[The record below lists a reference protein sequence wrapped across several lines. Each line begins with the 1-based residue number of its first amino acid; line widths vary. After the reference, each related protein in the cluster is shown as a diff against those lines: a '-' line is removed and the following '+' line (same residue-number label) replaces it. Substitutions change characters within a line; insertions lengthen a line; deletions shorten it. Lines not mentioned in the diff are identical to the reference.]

1 MKNYSVHRCFLLSLC
16 FFGLTFRQSFLSA
29 QEVKLFTGPG
39 SLSSFVIDAGGALSA
54 WGQNFFGQ
62 LGVGFV
68 SGSASTPLLVPFPA
82 GNNSWQAIAAGG
94 FHALAVGGDG
104 RLYAWGDNTFG
115 QLGNGIT
122 NTSETLAV
130 QVRLPPGM
138 TNWTQVAAGYWHS
151 LALADG
157 GELLAWVVTRPAG
170 VTRWKAMAAGSS
182 HNLAIGDD
190 GQLYA
195 WGNNF
200 SGQLGV
206 GDTTNRFL
214 PTRVALPG
222 GVTRWVAVAAGYSHS
237 VAIGDDGQLYAWGSN
252 QTGQLGNGTSDPN
265 SPVGS
270 TSPVRVLLPAGVT
283 RWLAV
288 SAGYG
293 HNLALGDDGKLY
305 AWGSNYSGEI
315 GDGTRMP
322 RSSPVPVVV
331 PSGVASWAAFTC
343 GNRHNLALD
352 ANCQLFA
359 WGNNSEGG
367 MGDGTT
373 TNTIVPVLV
382 SGLGDLCH
390 PPTNREPWVVIT
402 RPLTNSSYFATSN
415 ILIQATAVD
424 LDDAIQRVDF
434 FADENLIGSDDSRPF
449 NLNWSNAPVGNHVLT
464 AKAFSDS
471 GQSATSV
478 AIVVTVYDLTIVTV
492 TAKDNQASETGPDLG
507 TFTVSRAG
515 PTNISL
521 TVFLSVGGTA
531 TPGLDYVRLPGS
543 VTISPGLSSVALD
556 VAPIDD
562 TLIEGDE
569 TVILSAVPRSYYQVS
584 HTTNAV
590 VIIKDNDFITTNPP
604 PVVIITAPDPQASE
618 AGTNAGAFRVS
629 RTGSTNEWLEVFY
642 QLFGSAENGVDYQ
655 FLSNHVE
662 IPAGRSFVDIPVRP
676 IDDHLVEG
684 TESVVANLMPS
695 PFASPVEPYRI
706 GFPSNA
712 VVTIED
718 NDSPGTNL
726 PPAIQITQPLDGAK
740 FVAPSNVLI
749 RVAAADPEGFVARVD
764 FFANTNYL
772 GTAFNHLHSTNFL
785 CTDLWQPLPPFS
797 RIPAGEY
804 LLTALA
810 TAASGMMSTSGPVHV
825 TVFDQTTRETPVV
838 TIFARDSVASEG
850 TNFWHWGPRAGTN
863 SPTTNTATMVV
874 RRSGD
879 TNSNLTIY
887 YSISGTASNGV
898 DYATLP
904 GAVTIPAGLHTARIV
919 VVPLD
924 DAVVENIETVVLRL
938 ARPPTNATPA
948 YVIGQPNRAVA
959 IIVDNDQPRPPSS
972 RLPEGMFHLCLP
984 AANGF
989 GFRLECS
996 SDMEHWMPLCT
1007 NIVTDGAIHFVDPE
1021 ADEHT
1026 HRFYRAMPAN
1036 DWGTD
1041 D

>member
-1 MKNYSVHRCFLLSLC
+1 MKNHSVHRCFLLSLC
-16 FFGLTFRQSFLSA
+16 LFGLTFRQSFLTA

-39 SLSSFVIDAGGALSA
+39 SSCSFVIDAGGALSA

-68 SGSASTPLLVPFPA
+68 SASRSAPLLVPFPA

-130 QVRLPPGM
+130 QVSLPPGM

-157 GELLAWVVTRPAG
+157 GELLAWGNGRFGQLGNGTNPLSSATPVVVTRPAG
-170 VTRWKAMAAGSS
+170 VTRWKAIAAGPYQ
-182 HNLAIGDD
+182 NLAIGDD

-214 PTRVALPG
+214 PIGVRLPD

-252 QTGQLGNGTSDPN
+252 QTGELGNGTSDPN

-270 TSPVRVLLPAGVT
+270 TSPARVLLPAGVT

-293 HNLALGDDGKLY
+293 HNLALGDDAKLY
-305 AWGSNYSGEI
+305 AWGSNRSGEI
-315 GDGTRMP
+315 GDGTLMP
-322 RSSPVPVVV
+322 RTSPVPVVV
-331 PSGVASWAAFTC
+331 PSGVANWAAFTC

-352 ANCQLFA
+352 ANCRLFA
-359 WGNNSEGG
+359 WGNNTEGG

-373 TNTIVPVLV
+373 TNTVVPVTV
-382 SGLGDLCH
+382 SSLRELCH

-402 RPLTNSSYFATSN
+402 RPLTNTSYFATSN

-449 NLNWSNAPVGNHVLT
+449 NLNWSNAPAGDHVLT

-471 GQSATSV
+471 DQSATSA

-492 TAKDNQASETGPDLG
+492 TAKDKQASETGPDLG
-507 TFTVSRAG
+507 TFTVSRTG

-531 TPGLDYVRLPGS
+531 TPGLDYVKLPGS
-543 VTISPGLSSVALD
+543 VTISPGLSSVAVD
-556 VAPIDD
+556 VVPIDD

-569 TVILSAVPRSYYQVS
+569 TVILSAVPRSYYQIS

-590 VIIKDNDFITTNPP
+590 VIIKDNDFSTTNPP
-604 PVVIITAPDPQASE
+604 PVVIITAPHPQASE

-629 RTGSTNEWLEVFY
+629 RTGSTNEVLEVFY
-642 QLFGSAENGVDYQ
+642 QLFGSAQNGVDYQ

-662 IPAGRSFVDIPVRP
+662 LPAGRSFVDIPVRP
-676 IDDHLVEG
+676 IDDDLVEG
-684 TESVVANLMPS
+684 TESVAANLMPP
-695 PFASPVEPYRI
+695 PFSSPVEPYRI

-718 NDSPGTNL
+718 NDVPGT
-726 PPAIQITQPLDGAK
+726 T
-740 FVAPSNVLI
+740 
-749 RVAAADPEGFVARVD
+749 
-764 FFANTNYL
+764 
-772 GTAFNHLHSTNFL
+772 
-785 CTDLWQPLPPFS
+785 
-797 RIPAGEY
+797 
-804 LLTALA
+804 
-810 TAASGMMSTSGPVHV
+810 
-825 TVFDQTTRETPVV
+825 ETPVV
-838 TIFARDSVASEG
+838 SIFARDSVASEG
-850 TNFWHWGPRAGTN
+850 TNFWHWGPHAGTN

-874 RRSGD
+874 SRSGS
-879 TNSNLTIY
+879 TNSNLTVY

-904 GAVTIPAGLHTARIV
+904 GSVTIPAGLHTARIV
-919 VVPLD
+919 VVPLND
-924 DAVVENIETVVLRL
+924 SVVEHVETVVLKL
-938 ARPPTNATPA
+938 AHPPTNASPA
-948 YVIGQPNRAVA
+948 YVIGKPNKAVA

-972 RLPEGMFHLCLP
+972 RLPDGMFHLCLP
-984 AANGF
+984 GANGF

-996 SDMEHWMPLCT
+996 SDMENWMPLCT
-1007 NIVTDGAIHFVDPE
+1007 NVVTDGAIHFVDPE
-1021 ADEHT
+1021 ADEHA
-1026 HRFYRAMPAN
+1026 HRFYRAMPVN
-1036 DWGTD
+1036 YLGTD